1 MRVWINHL
9 PPQRCGAVRKLI
21 EFAFRNFPLQNYA
34 ELFRRIASWLRPG
47 GLLFFHIFV
56 HSRGL
61 PYHYEVR
68 WLLSIG
74 CGGRVGQLVSRGYSE
89 RGACTA
95 GGCPT
100 TAR

>member
-1 MRVWINHL
+1 MPRPTHVSTLQWLAFDAAPCTPVFCSALQTQLQTLDMHL
-9 PPQRCGAVRKLI
+9 HQRLMVSALMQ
-21 EFAFRNFPLQNYA
+21 LQNYA

-74 CGGRVGQLVSRGYSE
+74 CGG
-89 RGACTA
+89 
-95 GGCPT
+95 
-100 TAR
+100 